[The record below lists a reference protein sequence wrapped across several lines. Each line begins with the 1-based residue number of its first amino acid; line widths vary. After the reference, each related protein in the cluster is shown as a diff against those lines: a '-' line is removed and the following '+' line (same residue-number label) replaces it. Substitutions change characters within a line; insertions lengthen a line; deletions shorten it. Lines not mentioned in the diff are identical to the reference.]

1 MSARRHM
8 IQSTGRVVS
17 NKKVKPGYFL
27 MGIRCPPIAK
37 EARPGQFL
45 TIRCGS
51 GSTTIP
57 LLRRPFGFHRIGP
70 SGFEIL
76 YEIIGK
82 GTRFLSGLKPGDKLD
97 LLGPLGNGFTVRKGD
112 KKFIVVAGGIG
123 VAPLAS
129 LAESLIRIK
138 KAEVYAIIGA
148 RSGKSLLCE
157 DHFNGIGVKTMVAT
171 DDGSCG
177 KKCFA
182 TDMLDEFLKIKRGF
196 RPTIFACG
204 PGPMLK
210 ATAHIAGKRGLEC
223 YASLE
228 GSIAC
233 GVGACLG
240 CAIRTR
246 SGYKLVCKDGPVF
259 DTKEIIW

>member
-1 MSARRHM
+1 M
-8 IQSTGRVVS
+8 IQSAGKVIS

-27 MGIRCPPIAK
+27 MGIRCPSIAK
-37 EARPGQFL
+37 KAKPGQFL

-51 GSTTIP
+51 DSATTP
-57 LLRRPFGFHRIGP
+57 LLRRPFGFHRISA

-76 YEIIGK
+76 CEIVGK
-82 GTRFLSGLKPGDKLD
+82 GTRFLSGLKPGDKVD
-97 LLGPLGNGFTVRKGD
+97 ILGPLGNGFSVRKGD
-112 KKFIVVAGGIG
+112 KNFIIVAGGIG

-129 LAESLIRIK
+129 LAESLTRIK

-148 RSGKSLLCE
+148 RSKKSLLCE
-157 DHFNGIGVKTMVAT
+157 DHFNNIGIKTMIAT
-171 DDGSCG
+171 DDGSYG
-177 KKCFA
+177 KRCFA
-182 TDMLDEFLKIKRGF
+182 TDILNEFLKIKRGF

-204 PGPMLK
+204 PEPMLK
-210 ATAHIAGKRGLEC
+210 AITHIAEKRGLEC

-228 GSIAC
+228 ENIAC

-259 DTKEIIW
+259 DIKEIIW

>member
-1 MSARRHM
+1 M
-8 IQSTGRVVS
+8 IQSAGKVIS
-17 NKKVKPGYFL
+17 NIKVKPGYFL
-27 MGIRCPPIAK
+27 MGIRCPSIAK
-37 EARPGQFL
+37 KAKPGQFL

-51 GSTTIP
+51 DSATTP
-57 LLRRPFGFHRIGP
+57 LLRRPFGFHRISA

-76 YEIIGK
+76 CEIVGK
-82 GTRFLSGLKPGDKLD
+82 GTRFLSGLKPGDKVD
-97 LLGPLGNGFTVRKGD
+97 ILGPLGNGFSVRKGD
-112 KKFIVVAGGIG
+112 KNFIIVAGGIG

-129 LAESLIRIK
+129 LAESLTRIK

-148 RSGKSLLCE
+148 RTKNALLCA
-157 DHFNGIGVKTMVAT
+157 DHFNDIGIKTMIAT
-171 DDGSCG
+171 DDGSYG
-177 KKCFA
+177 KRCFA
-182 TDMLDEFLKIKRGF
+182 TDILNEFLKIKRGF

-204 PGPMLK
+204 PEPMLK
-210 ATAHIAGKRGLEC
+210 AITHIAEKRGLEC

-228 GSIAC
+228 ENIAC

-259 DTKEIIW
+259 DIKEIIW

>member
-1 MSARRHM
+1 MTQR
-8 IQSTGRVVS
+8 TGKVIS

-27 MGIRCPPIAK
+27 MDIRCPSIAK
-37 EARPGQFL
+37 EAKPGQFL
-45 TIRCGS
+45 TIRCGN
-51 GSTTIP
+51 TTIP
-57 LLRRPFGFHRIGP
+57 LLRRPFGFHRIRA

-76 YEIIGK
+76 YEVIGK
-82 GTRFLSGLKPGDKLD
+82 GTRFLSGLKPGDKID
-97 LLGPLGNGFTVRKGD
+97 ILGPLGNGFPAPKGN
-112 KKFIVVAGGIG
+112 KNFIIVAGGIG

-148 RSGKSLLCE
+148 RSKKTLLCW
-157 DHFNGIGVKTMVAT
+157 DHFNNIGIKTMITT
-171 DDGSCG
+171 DDGSYG
-177 KKCFA
+177 KKCLA
-182 TDMLDEFLKIKRGF
+182 TDMLNEFLAVKKGF
-196 RPTIFACG
+196 RPAIFACG
-204 PGPMLK
+204 PEPMLK

-228 GSIAC
+228 ENIAC

-240 CAIRTR
+240 CAVRTR

-259 DTKEIIW
+259 ETKEIIW